1 MSDPFDPYSFFGN
14 FDRDVMI
21 VGLLRAF
28 LLLIYAIFDNVLL
41 LIMAGIGIFGMI
53 IVQAFRNHKR
63 ALVSIVLS

>member
-14 FDRDVMI
+14 LDRDVMI
-21 VGLLRAF
+21 VGLLCAF

-41 LIMAGIGIFGMI
+41 LIVAGIGIFGVI

-63 ALVSIVLS
+63 APLSP